1 MTDNVEH
8 LILEHLRA
16 LRADSAEVKERLDLL
31 TSRVNAVE
39 RTVANLTIQMAE
51 FSGRMDPF
59 DRRLNRIERRLDLV
73 DERA

>member
-16 LRADSAEVKERLDLL
+16 LRADVAEVKEKLDLL
-31 TSRVNAVE
+31 TTRVNAVE

-51 FSGRMDPF
+51 FSGRMDSF
-59 DRRLNRIERRLDLV
+59 DRRLTRIERRLDLV
-73 DERA
+73 NERA